1 MKTRYHETS
10 LVPYF
15 KELKKYPPLGG
26 DEESGL
32 LRRMKDDPE
41 AKKLVIRAYTRFVV
55 QVANEYK
62 ECGLPLPE
70 IIAEG
75 NTGLIRAADKFDPF
89 LGYKFSTYAIWWIRR
104 RIQMAFDQSKSV
116 RRPVNVMDNSRK
128 VNRYLDLFYQNHE
141 RYPTEEEIANAL
153 EITIQAARKALSS
166 MKPERSIDSPWREEE
181 TFYPTEIQISL
192 MNYEENPDVVQ
203 QHTKEVIGDQ
213 LHKAMECLTKRERI
227 VLKAHYGFDDKDMT
241 LAEIAK
247 QFGVSRE
254 RVRQIKNRALEKLSE
269 EFVSDPREIEG
280 LSLEE
285 LISRI

>member
-1 MKTRYHETS
+1 
-10 LVPYF
+10 
-15 KELKKYPPLGG
+15 
-26 DEESGL
+26 
-32 LRRMKDDPE
+32 
-41 AKKLVIRAYTRFVV
+41 
-55 QVANEYK
+55 
-62 ECGLPLPE
+62 
-70 IIAEG
+70 
-75 NTGLIRAADKFDPF
+75 
-89 LGYKFSTYAIWWIRR
+89 
-104 RIQMAFDQSKSV
+104 
-116 RRPVNVMDNSRK
+116 
-128 VNRYLDLFYQNHE
+128 
-141 RYPTEEEIANAL
+141 
-153 EITIQAARKALSS
+153 